1 MAPRTSQLLG
11 LSNPELYA
19 ATFTALGEAGPGLDP
34 FGVFSTILT
43 RKQTGK
49 YGKDIVGIVKAPSQ
63 FVANDPYSTAQV
75 TDPKFGRKIYGS
87 RYDQMLQKLEDPS
100 QLIPILQKHGGA
112 LEFRGQSLL
121 KNKRPEDVMFD
132 PGGNYYFGKDPK
144 AQQALLNRLQSGSGF
159 APPAPTLPPAT
170 ATATPREKG
179 NGLGASILNLIKNTG
194 LGTMFRPQ
202 SALPGYDEILGT
214 TSDPQAY
221 LQAFANRLM
230 EGEEV

>member
-49 YGKDIVGIVKAPSQ
+49 YGKDVVGIVKAPSQ

-112 LEFRGQSLL
+112 LQFRGQSLL

-132 PGGNYYFGKDPK
+132 PRGNYYFGRDTK
-144 AQQALLNRLQSGSGF
+144 AQQTLLNRLQSGLSSAPS
-159 APPAPTLPPAT
+159 APPLPPAT
-170 ATATPREKG
+170 ATTPREQG
-179 NGLGASILNLIKNTG
+179 NGLGAGLLNFIKNTR
-194 LGTMFRPQ
+194 LGTIFQPQ
-202 SALPGYDEILGT
+202 SSLSGYDEILNT
-214 TSDPQAY
+214 IPDPQSY
-221 LQAFANRLM
+221 LQSFANRLM
-230 EGEEV
+230 KEEEV

>member
-1 MAPRTSQLLG
+1 MARFSEYVDSAYLPGEIRSSG
-11 LSNPELYA
+11 LSDYQLYPQLRSDYMEKKLWKFFLHVI
-19 ATFTALGEAGPGLDP
+19 T
-34 FGVFSTILT
+34 
-43 RKQTGK
+43 
-49 YGKDIVGIVKAPSQ
+49 SQ

-112 LEFRGQSLL
+112 LQFRGQSLL

-202 SALPGYDEILGT
+202 SSLPGYDEILGT